1 MQYPLISEYMAAI
14 RDAHDNLEQ
23 LSHLVPVMDKYG
35 EPYRSGGAFAVVFK
49 MQDEQTGKC
58 YALKC
63 FTEEQE
69 GRAEA
74 YRQIAEELEF
84 VDSPYVTSVK
94 YLENELFVDS
104 SCGDDEFP
112 VLLMDWVEGDTMEAY
127 IAAYHGDSHAMS
139 MLCYRFCKLAAWLRS
154 QPFAH
159 GDIKPDNIMVRPDG
173 TLTLVDYDGM
183 FVPAMK
189 GQKSPTIGTKDFSHP
204 LRTID
209 DFDETIDDFALAS
222 IALSLKAISLDASLL
237 EQYGA
242 PDRLL
247 FSATDYLNLST
258 SKAFAALQSLLADE
272 EMQTLLSMFLLANAK
287 KYLSMCSFRLFSVQK
302 PKEEEVWSTEVTKE
316 DLENAVEDESAVKYS
331 KDWKRLLR
339 APTELRGEYAIREG
353 VKAIGDNAF
362 YNCNKLMKKTILIVC
377 LGLVSLGLQAQ
388 SISLAGEWN
397 VELGKSGSAFAKSK
411 RASQGEVKR
420 AILPGTIDT
429 NHLGFAP
436 KDTMETTHLTRLYA
450 YKGAARY
457 SRTINIPKDWK
468 KKPVELFLE
477 RTRPTWVYVDGE
489 LVDSCNFISTPQR
502 YLLPKKVKPGKHLL
516 EIVVDNGRGVPD
528 QVYGSSHAYTEDTQT
543 NWNGIIGE
551 IRLEVKSEE
560 RRVKKQ
566 RSESE
571 GKANSNV
578 LPDFAKD
585 FHIEGA
591 HFYANGHR
599 IFLRGK
605 HDAAVW
611 PLTGHV
617 EMSVEGWMKYLGTCK
632 EYGINHVRF
641 HSWCPPEAA
650 FVAADSLGIYLQPE
664 LPFWGSFDKKDEKLM
679 TFLHQE
685 GVNILREYG
694 HHPSFR
700 MMALGNELWGDIDKM
715 KEFVDD
721 FRKIA
726 PDKYYTFGSNYYLG
740 YQGIKEGMD
749 YFTTCRIGG
758 EGWGKYNTH
767 TRGSFSFA
775 DAYDGGMI
783 NHFHPNSTMNFDEAC
798 DKAGIPI
805 ISHETGQFQTYPDY
819 REMKKYTGVLHPYNF
834 EVFRKR
840 LAAAGMLSQADDFH
854 KASGLWSVKLYKAD
868 IEMDLRTRNMAG
880 FQLLDIQDYPGQGS
894 AFVGILDAFME
905 SKGITTPEEWRQWC
919 SPVVPLLEM
928 KKFSFEDGEK
938 IQAKV
943 KVANYGGSSLKGK
956 KLKWHLAAENGLFC
970 MDDGTFSTKDGEVRK
985 NVGDLM
991 AEDEGV
997 LNIFSYDEGLVDVGE
1012 LNGVFHV
1019 QKPTKLLLTLNI
1031 EGTEARNSYELWVY
1045 PKKALE
1051 KKGVIIAKD
1060 LNQEVVK
1067 VLEKGGKVL
1076 WMPTASSHF
1085 VAADDT
1091 LSQADN
1097 ATPYTV
1103 GGLFQTDYWNYRM
1116 FKTICENNKKKV
1128 SPGTL
1133 GILTDPEHPI
1143 YKGFPT
1149 EMHTNWQWFPVIKES
1164 HPLVLDN
1171 FAKDYRPIVQV
1182 IDNIE
1187 RNHKLGLVME
1197 WKVGAGKLLVC
1208 MSDLEKAA
1216 KYPEGKAFYQS
1227 VIDYMRSASFNPSAE
1242 ITVDELKKKLAEK
1255 PRQVSLK
1262 ELNNI
1267 SQY

>member
-1 MQYPLISEYMAAI
+1 M
-14 RDAHDNLEQ
+14 R
-23 LSHLVPVMDKYG
+23 
-35 EPYRSGGAFAVVFK
+35 
-49 MQDEQTGKC
+49 
-58 YALKC
+58 
-63 FTEEQE
+63 
-69 GRAEA
+69 
-74 YRQIAEELEF
+74 
-84 VDSPYVTSVK
+84 
-94 YLENELFVDS
+94 
-104 SCGDDEFP
+104 
-112 VLLMDWVEGDTMEAY
+112 
-127 IAAYHGDSHAMS
+127 
-139 MLCYRFCKLAAWLRS
+139 
-154 QPFAH
+154 
-159 GDIKPDNIMVRPDG
+159 
-173 TLTLVDYDGM
+173 
-183 FVPAMK
+183 
-189 GQKSPTIGTKDFSHP
+189 TK
-204 LRTID
+204 
-209 DFDETIDDFALAS
+209 
-222 IALSLKAISLDASLL
+222 
-237 EQYGA
+237 
-242 PDRLL
+242 
-247 FSATDYLNLST
+247 
-258 SKAFAALQSLLADE
+258 
-272 EMQTLLSMFLLANAK
+272 
-287 KYLSMCSFRLFSVQK
+287 
-302 PKEEEVWSTEVTKE
+302 
-316 DLENAVEDESAVKYS
+316 
-331 KDWKRLLR
+331 
-339 APTELRGEYAIREG
+339 
-353 VKAIGDNAF
+353 
-362 YNCNKLMKKTILIVC
+362 ILIVC
-377 LGLVSLGLQAQ
+377 LGLVSLGVQIQAANEIRLNQ
-388 SISLAGEWN
+388 VQVNKMEQRSDSPLSLSLAGEWS
-397 VELGKSGSAFAKSK
+397 VMLGDAK
-411 RASQGEVKR
+411 EVR
-420 AILPGTIDT
+420 HAMLPGTIDT

-436 KDTMETTHLTRLYA
+436 SDTTETTHLTRLYA
-450 YKGAARY
+450 YKGKATY
-457 SRTINIPKDWK
+457 SRTIEIPKQWK
-468 KKPVELFLE
+468 KAAVELFLE
-477 RTRPTWVYVDGE
+477 RTKPTWVYVDGN

-502 YLLPKKVKPGKHLL
+502 YILPKLKTGKHQLD
-516 EIVVDNGRGVPD
+516 IVVDNSRGVPE

-551 IRLEVKSEE
+551 ISLKQVELKAGQKLKSGM
-560 RRVKKQ
+560 VQ
-566 RSESE
+566 SESRQYT
-571 GKANSNV
+571 GKV
-578 LPDFAKD
+578 LPCFRDFR
-585 FHIEGA
+585 IEGA
-591 HFYANGHR
+591 HFYADGHPV
-599 IFLRGK
+599 FLRGK

-617 EMSVEGWMKYLGTCK
+617 DMTVEGWMKYLGICRA
-632 EYGINHVRF
+632 YGINHVRF
-641 HSWCPPEAA
+641 HSWCPPKAA

-664 LPFWGSFDKKDEKLM
+664 LPFWGSFDDKDETLM

-685 GVNILREYG
+685 GENILREYG

-700 MMALGNELWGDIDKM
+700 MMALGNELWGSIDKM

-721 FRKIA
+721 FREIA

-740 YQGIKEGMD
+740 YQGVKEGMD

-758 EGWGKYNTH
+758 EDWGKYNTH

-805 ISHETGQFQTYPDY
+805 ISHETGQFQTYPDFN
-819 REMKKYTGVLHPYNF
+819 EIKKYKGVLYPYNL

-919 SPVVPLLEM
+919 SPVVPLLEVE
-928 KKFSFEDGEK
+928 KFCFEDGEK

-943 KVANYGGSSLKGK
+943 KVANYGGSSLYGK
-956 KLKWHLAAENGLFC
+956 KLKW
-970 MDDGTFSTKDGEVRK
+970 KI
-985 NVGDLM
+985 GD
-991 AEDEGV
+991 AEGV
-997 LNIFSYDEGLVDVGE
+997 MNIFTYDEGLIDVGVLDE
-1012 LNGVFHV
+1012 EISVD
-1019 QKPTKLLLTLNI
+1019 KPTKLLLTLNI
-1031 EGTEARNSYELWVY
+1031 EGTEARNSYELWIY

-1051 KKGVIIAKD
+1051 KKGVIIARNLD
-1060 LNQEVVK
+1060 QEVVK
-1067 VLEKGGKVL
+1067 ALKKGGKVL
-1076 WMPTASSHF
+1076 WMPTASCHF

-1133 GILTDPEHPI
+1133 GILTNPEHPI
-1143 YKGFPT
+1143 FKGFPT

-1171 FAKDYRPIVQV
+1171 FAKDYRPVVQV

-1208 MSDLEKAA
+1208 MSNLEKAA

-1227 VIDYMRSASFNPSAE
+1227 VIDYMRSASFNPSFE
-1242 ITVDELKKKLAEK
+1242 ITMDELKKKLAEK

>member
-1 MQYPLISEYMAAI
+1 M
-14 RDAHDNLEQ
+14 R
-23 LSHLVPVMDKYG
+23 
-35 EPYRSGGAFAVVFK
+35 
-49 MQDEQTGKC
+49 
-58 YALKC
+58 
-63 FTEEQE
+63 
-69 GRAEA
+69 
-74 YRQIAEELEF
+74 
-84 VDSPYVTSVK
+84 
-94 YLENELFVDS
+94 
-104 SCGDDEFP
+104 
-112 VLLMDWVEGDTMEAY
+112 
-127 IAAYHGDSHAMS
+127 
-139 MLCYRFCKLAAWLRS
+139 
-154 QPFAH
+154 
-159 GDIKPDNIMVRPDG
+159 
-173 TLTLVDYDGM
+173 
-183 FVPAMK
+183 
-189 GQKSPTIGTKDFSHP
+189 TK
-204 LRTID
+204 
-209 DFDETIDDFALAS
+209 
-222 IALSLKAISLDASLL
+222 
-237 EQYGA
+237 
-242 PDRLL
+242 
-247 FSATDYLNLST
+247 
-258 SKAFAALQSLLADE
+258 
-272 EMQTLLSMFLLANAK
+272 
-287 KYLSMCSFRLFSVQK
+287 
-302 PKEEEVWSTEVTKE
+302 
-316 DLENAVEDESAVKYS
+316 
-331 KDWKRLLR
+331 
-339 APTELRGEYAIREG
+339 
-353 VKAIGDNAF
+353 
-362 YNCNKLMKKTILIVC
+362 ILIAC
-377 LGLVSLGLQAQ
+377 LGLISLGMQAQ
-388 SISLAGEWN
+388 TNGVGQSLSLAGEWK
-397 VELGKSGSAFAKSK
+397 VMLGDVK
-411 RASQGEVKR
+411 EVKR
-420 AILPGTIDT
+420 AMLPGTIDT

-436 KDTMETTHLTRLYA
+436 SDTTETTHLTRLYA
-450 YKGAARY
+450 YKGKATYFR
-457 SRTINIPKDWK
+457 IIEIPRQWK
-468 KKPVELFLE
+468 KGAVELFLE
-477 RTRPTWVYVDGE
+477 RTKPTWVYLDGK

-502 YLLPKKVKPGKHLL
+502 YILPKMKSGKHQL
-516 EIVVDNGRGVPD
+516 EIVVDNSRGVPE

-551 IRLEVKSEE
+551 ILLKVKSEERRADKVKSEE
-560 RRVKKQ
+560 RRVK
-566 RSESE
+566 
-571 GKANSNV
+571 NSNV
-578 LPDFAKD
+578 ISPASVQTYTGTVLPCFKD

-591 HFYANGHR
+591 HFYANGHPV
-599 IFLRGK
+599 FLRGK

-611 PLTGHV
+611 SLTGHV
-617 EMSVEGWMKYLGTCK
+617 DMSVEGWMKYLGTCK

-650 FVAADSLGIYLQPE
+650 FVAADSLEIYLQPE
-664 LPFWGSFDKKDEKLM
+664 LPFWGSFDKKDERLM
-679 TFLHQE
+679 AFLHQE
-685 GVNILREYG
+685 GENILREYG

-834 EVFRKR
+834 EVFRRR

-928 KKFSFEDGEK
+928 KKFCFEDGEK

-956 KLKWHLAAENGLFC
+956 KLMWKI
-970 MDDGTFSTKDGEVRK
+970 
-985 NVGDLM
+985 GD
-991 AEDEGV
+991 AEGV
-997 LNIFSYDEGLVDVGE
+997 MNIFTYDEGLIDVGILDE
-1012 LNGVFHV
+1012 EISADKPAKLNVS
-1019 QKPTKLLLTLNI
+1019 LNI

-1051 KKGVIIAKD
+1051 KKGIIIARD

-1076 WMPTASSHF
+1076 WMPDS
-1085 VAADDT
+1085 
-1091 LSQADN
+1091 L
-1097 ATPYTV
+1097 PYTV

-1116 FKTICENNKKKV
+1116 FKTICENNKKKA

-1133 GILTDPEHPI
+1133 GILTNPEHPI
-1143 YKGFPT
+1143 FKGFPT

-1171 FAKDYRPIVQV
+1171 FAKDYRPVVQV

-1227 VIDYMRSASFNPSAE
+1227 VIDYMRSADFDPSAE
-1242 ITVDELKKKLAEK
+1242 ITVDELKKKLVEK

>member
-1 MQYPLISEYMAAI
+1 
-14 RDAHDNLEQ
+14 
-23 LSHLVPVMDKYG
+23 
-35 EPYRSGGAFAVVFK
+35 
-49 MQDEQTGKC
+49 
-58 YALKC
+58 
-63 FTEEQE
+63 
-69 GRAEA
+69 
-74 YRQIAEELEF
+74 
-84 VDSPYVTSVK
+84 
-94 YLENELFVDS
+94 
-104 SCGDDEFP
+104 
-112 VLLMDWVEGDTMEAY
+112 
-127 IAAYHGDSHAMS
+127 
-139 MLCYRFCKLAAWLRS
+139 
-154 QPFAH
+154 
-159 GDIKPDNIMVRPDG
+159 
-173 TLTLVDYDGM
+173 
-183 FVPAMK
+183 
-189 GQKSPTIGTKDFSHP
+189 
-204 LRTID
+204 
-209 DFDETIDDFALAS
+209 
-222 IALSLKAISLDASLL
+222 
-237 EQYGA
+237 
-242 PDRLL
+242 
-247 FSATDYLNLST
+247 
-258 SKAFAALQSLLADE
+258 
-272 EMQTLLSMFLLANAK
+272 
-287 KYLSMCSFRLFSVQK
+287 
-302 PKEEEVWSTEVTKE
+302 
-316 DLENAVEDESAVKYS
+316 
-331 KDWKRLLR
+331 
-339 APTELRGEYAIREG
+339 
-353 VKAIGDNAF
+353 
-362 YNCNKLMKKTILIVC
+362 MKKSILIAC

-516 EIVVDNGRGVPD
+516 EIVVDNGRGVSD

-543 NWNGIIGE
+543 NWNGIIGRIE
-551 IRLEVKSEE
+551 LQLASSVESKYAETLTGAIPS
-560 RRVKKQ
+560 
-566 RSESE
+566 RSVVSPS
-571 GKANSNV
+571 A
-578 LPDFAKD
+578 LQMPDFAKD

-664 LPFWGSFDKKDEKLM
+664 LPFWGSFDKKDERLM
-679 TFLHQE
+679 AFLHQE
-685 GVNILREYG
+685 GENILREYG

-715 KEFVDD
+715 KELVDD

-834 EVFRKR
+834 EVFRRR

-928 KKFSFEDGEK
+928 KKFCFEDGEK

-943 KVANYGGSSLKGK
+943 KVANYGGTSLYGK
-956 KLKWHLAAENGLFC
+956 KLMWKI
-970 MDDGTFSTKDGEVRK
+970 
-985 NVGDLM
+985 GD
-991 AEDEGV
+991 AEGV
-997 LNIFSYDEGLVDVGE
+997 MNIFTYDEGLIDVGILDE
-1012 LNGVFHV
+1012 EISADKPAKLNVS
-1019 QKPTKLLLTLNI
+1019 LNI
-1031 EGTEARNSYELWVY
+1031 EGTEARNSYELWFY

-1051 KKGVIIAKD
+1051 KKGIIIARD

-1076 WMPTASSHF
+1076 WMPDS
-1085 VAADDT
+1085 
-1091 LSQADN
+1091 L
-1097 ATPYTV
+1097 PYTV

-1133 GILTDPEHPI
+1133 GILTNPEHPI
-1143 YKGFPT
+1143 FKGFPT

-1208 MSDLEKAA
+1208 MSDLEKAS

-1227 VIDYMRSASFNPSAE
+1227 VIDYMRSADFNPSAE

>member
-1 MQYPLISEYMAAI
+1 
-14 RDAHDNLEQ
+14 
-23 LSHLVPVMDKYG
+23 
-35 EPYRSGGAFAVVFK
+35 
-49 MQDEQTGKC
+49 
-58 YALKC
+58 
-63 FTEEQE
+63 
-69 GRAEA
+69 
-74 YRQIAEELEF
+74 
-84 VDSPYVTSVK
+84 
-94 YLENELFVDS
+94 
-104 SCGDDEFP
+104 
-112 VLLMDWVEGDTMEAY
+112 
-127 IAAYHGDSHAMS
+127 
-139 MLCYRFCKLAAWLRS
+139 
-154 QPFAH
+154 
-159 GDIKPDNIMVRPDG
+159 
-173 TLTLVDYDGM
+173 
-183 FVPAMK
+183 
-189 GQKSPTIGTKDFSHP
+189 
-204 LRTID
+204 
-209 DFDETIDDFALAS
+209 
-222 IALSLKAISLDASLL
+222 
-237 EQYGA
+237 
-242 PDRLL
+242 
-247 FSATDYLNLST
+247 
-258 SKAFAALQSLLADE
+258 
-272 EMQTLLSMFLLANAK
+272 
-287 KYLSMCSFRLFSVQK
+287 
-302 PKEEEVWSTEVTKE
+302 
-316 DLENAVEDESAVKYS
+316 
-331 KDWKRLLR
+331 
-339 APTELRGEYAIREG
+339 
-353 VKAIGDNAF
+353 
-362 YNCNKLMKKTILIVC
+362 MKKSILIAC

-397 VELGKSGSAFAKSK
+397 VELGKSGSAFAKGK
-411 RASQGEVKR
+411 RASQGEMKC

-429 NHLGFAP
+429 NRLGFAP

-457 SRTINIPKDWK
+457 SRTINIPKNWK

-516 EIVVDNGRGVPD
+516 EIVVDNGRGVPE
-528 QVYGSSHAYTEDTQT
+528 QVYDSSHAYTEDTQT
-543 NWNGIIGE
+543 NWNGIIGRIE
-551 IRLEVKSEE
+551 LQLASSTEMQTGTIPS
-560 RRVKKQ
+560 
-566 RSESE
+566 RSVVSPS
-571 GKANSNV
+571 A
-578 LPDFAKD
+578 LQMPDFAKD
-585 FHIEGA
+585 FHIKGT

-664 LPFWGSFDKKDEKLM
+664 LPFWGSFDKKDERLM
-679 TFLHQE
+679 AFLHQE
-685 GVNILREYG
+685 GENILREYG

-715 KEFVDD
+715 KEFVDA

-819 REMKKYTGVLHPYNF
+819 REIKKYTGVLHPYNF
-834 EVFRKR
+834 EVFRRR

-905 SKGITTPEEWRQWC
+905 SKGITMPEEWRQWC

-928 KKFSFEDGEK
+928 KKFCFEDGEK

-943 KVANYGGSSLKGK
+943 KVANYGGTSLYGK
-956 KLKWHLAAENGLFC
+956 KLMWKI
-970 MDDGTFSTKDGEVRK
+970 
-985 NVGDLM
+985 GD
-991 AEDEGV
+991 AEGV
-997 LNIFSYDEGLVDVGE
+997 MNIFTYDEGLIDVGILDE
-1012 LNGVFHV
+1012 EISADKPAKLNVS
-1019 QKPTKLLLTLNI
+1019 LNI

-1051 KKGVIIAKD
+1051 KKGIIIARD

-1076 WMPTASSHF
+1076 WMPDS
-1085 VAADDT
+1085 
-1091 LSQADN
+1091 L
-1097 ATPYTV
+1097 PYTV

-1133 GILTDPEHPI
+1133 GILTNPEHPI
-1143 YKGFPT
+1143 FKGFPT

-1171 FAKDYRPIVQV
+1171 FAKDYRLIVQV

-1227 VIDYMRSASFNPSAE
+1227 VLNYMRSADFNPSAE
-1242 ITVDELKKKLAEK
+1242 ITVDELKKKLAEE
-1255 PRQVSLK
+1255 PRKITMK

>member
-1 MQYPLISEYMAAI
+1 
-14 RDAHDNLEQ
+14 
-23 LSHLVPVMDKYG
+23 
-35 EPYRSGGAFAVVFK
+35 
-49 MQDEQTGKC
+49 
-58 YALKC
+58 
-63 FTEEQE
+63 
-69 GRAEA
+69 
-74 YRQIAEELEF
+74 
-84 VDSPYVTSVK
+84 
-94 YLENELFVDS
+94 
-104 SCGDDEFP
+104 
-112 VLLMDWVEGDTMEAY
+112 
-127 IAAYHGDSHAMS
+127 
-139 MLCYRFCKLAAWLRS
+139 
-154 QPFAH
+154 
-159 GDIKPDNIMVRPDG
+159 
-173 TLTLVDYDGM
+173 
-183 FVPAMK
+183 
-189 GQKSPTIGTKDFSHP
+189 
-204 LRTID
+204 
-209 DFDETIDDFALAS
+209 
-222 IALSLKAISLDASLL
+222 
-237 EQYGA
+237 
-242 PDRLL
+242 
-247 FSATDYLNLST
+247 
-258 SKAFAALQSLLADE
+258 
-272 EMQTLLSMFLLANAK
+272 
-287 KYLSMCSFRLFSVQK
+287 
-302 PKEEEVWSTEVTKE
+302 
-316 DLENAVEDESAVKYS
+316 
-331 KDWKRLLR
+331 
-339 APTELRGEYAIREG
+339 
-353 VKAIGDNAF
+353 
-362 YNCNKLMKKTILIVC
+362 MKKSILIAC
-377 LGLVSLGLQAQ
+377 LELVSLGLQAQ

-551 IRLEVKSEE
+551 ICLEVKSDE

-566 RSESE
+566 RSASE

-585 FHIEGA
+585 FHIEGT

-617 EMSVEGWMKYLGTCK
+617 EMSVEGWMKYLGICK

-664 LPFWGSFDKKDEKLM
+664 LPFWGSFDKKDERLM
-679 TFLHQE
+679 AFLHQE
-685 GVNILREYG
+685 GENILREYG

-798 DKAGIPI
+798 NKAGIPI

-819 REMKKYTGVLHPYNF
+819 REIKKYTGVLHPYNF
-834 EVFRKR
+834 EAFRRR

-919 SPVVPLLEM
+919 SPVVPLLEVE
-928 KKFSFEDGEK
+928 KFCFEDGEK

-943 KVANYGGSSLKGK
+943 KVANYGGSSLYGK
-956 KLKWHLAAENGLFC
+956 KLKW
-970 MDDGTFSTKDGEVRK
+970 KI
-985 NVGDLM
+985 GD
-991 AEDEGV
+991 AEGV
-997 LNIFSYDEGLVDVGE
+997 MNIFTYDEGLIDVGVLDE
-1012 LNGVFHV
+1012 EISAD
-1019 QKPTKLLLTLNI
+1019 KPTKLNVSLNI
-1031 EGTEARNSYELWVY
+1031 EETEARNSYELWVY
-1045 PKKALE
+1045 PKKAME

-1060 LNQEVVK
+1060 LNDEVVK

-1091 LSQADN
+1091 LSQVDN

-1133 GILTDPEHPI
+1133 GILTNPEHPI
-1143 YKGFPT
+1143 FKGFPT

-1208 MSDLEKAA
+1208 MSNLEKAA
-1216 KYPEGKAFYQS
+1216 RYPEGKAFYQS
-1227 VIDYMRSASFNPSAE
+1227 VIDYMRSADFNPSAE
-1242 ITVDELKKKLAEK
+1242 ITVDKLKKKLAEK

>member
-1 MQYPLISEYMAAI
+1 
-14 RDAHDNLEQ
+14 
-23 LSHLVPVMDKYG
+23 
-35 EPYRSGGAFAVVFK
+35 
-49 MQDEQTGKC
+49 
-58 YALKC
+58 
-63 FTEEQE
+63 
-69 GRAEA
+69 
-74 YRQIAEELEF
+74 
-84 VDSPYVTSVK
+84 
-94 YLENELFVDS
+94 
-104 SCGDDEFP
+104 
-112 VLLMDWVEGDTMEAY
+112 
-127 IAAYHGDSHAMS
+127 
-139 MLCYRFCKLAAWLRS
+139 
-154 QPFAH
+154 
-159 GDIKPDNIMVRPDG
+159 
-173 TLTLVDYDGM
+173 
-183 FVPAMK
+183 
-189 GQKSPTIGTKDFSHP
+189 
-204 LRTID
+204 
-209 DFDETIDDFALAS
+209 
-222 IALSLKAISLDASLL
+222 
-237 EQYGA
+237 
-242 PDRLL
+242 
-247 FSATDYLNLST
+247 
-258 SKAFAALQSLLADE
+258 
-272 EMQTLLSMFLLANAK
+272 
-287 KYLSMCSFRLFSVQK
+287 
-302 PKEEEVWSTEVTKE
+302 
-316 DLENAVEDESAVKYS
+316 
-331 KDWKRLLR
+331 
-339 APTELRGEYAIREG
+339 
-353 VKAIGDNAF
+353 
-362 YNCNKLMKKTILIVC
+362 
-377 LGLVSLGLQAQ
+377 
-388 SISLAGEWN
+388 
-397 VELGKSGSAFAKSK
+397 
-411 RASQGEVKR
+411 
-420 AILPGTIDT
+420 
-429 NHLGFAP
+429 
-436 KDTMETTHLTRLYA
+436 
-450 YKGAARY
+450 
-457 SRTINIPKDWK
+457 
-468 KKPVELFLE
+468 
-477 RTRPTWVYVDGE
+477 
-489 LVDSCNFISTPQR
+489 
-502 YLLPKKVKPGKHLL
+502 
-516 EIVVDNGRGVPD
+516 VVDNGRGVPD

-543 NWNGIIGE
+543 NWNGIIGRIE
-551 IRLEVKSEE
+551 LQLASSTNCKSTEMLAGAISSCS
-560 RRVKKQ
+560 VASPSALQ
-566 RSESE
+566 M
-571 GKANSNV
+571 
-578 LPDFAKD
+578 PDFAKD

-664 LPFWGSFDKKDEKLM
+664 LPFWGSFDKKDERLM
-679 TFLHQE
+679 AFLHQE
-685 GVNILREYG
+685 GENILREYG

-819 REMKKYTGVLHPYNF
+819 REMKKYTGVLHPYNL
-834 EVFRKR
+834 EVFRRR
-840 LAAAGMLSQADDFH
+840 LTAAGMLSQADDFH

-905 SKGITTPEEWRQWC
+905 SKGITTSEEWRQWC

-928 KKFSFEDGEK
+928 KKFCFEDGEK

-943 KVANYGGSSLKGK
+943 KVANYGGTSLYGK
-956 KLKWHLAAENGLFC
+956 KLMWKI
-970 MDDGTFSTKDGEVRK
+970 
-985 NVGDLM
+985 GD
-991 AEDEGV
+991 AEGV
-997 LNIFSYDEGLVDVGE
+997 MNIFTYDEGLIDVGILDE
-1012 LNGVFHV
+1012 EISADKPAKLNVS
-1019 QKPTKLLLTLNI
+1019 LNI

-1051 KKGVIIAKD
+1051 KKGIIIARD

-1076 WMPTASSHF
+1076 WMPDS
-1085 VAADDT
+1085 
-1091 LSQADN
+1091 L
-1097 ATPYTV
+1097 PYTV

-1133 GILTDPEHPI
+1133 GILTNPEHPI
-1143 YKGFPT
+1143 FKGFPT

-1171 FAKDYRPIVQV
+1171 FAKDYRPVVQV

-1227 VIDYMRSASFNPSAE
+1227 VIDYMRSADFDPSAE

>member
-1 MQYPLISEYMAAI
+1 MRKIVLIA
-14 RDAHDNLEQ
+14 
-23 LSHLVPVMDKYG
+23 
-35 EPYRSGGAFAVVFK
+35 
-49 MQDEQTGKC
+49 
-58 YALKC
+58 
-63 FTEEQE
+63 
-69 GRAEA
+69 
-74 YRQIAEELEF
+74 
-84 VDSPYVTSVK
+84 
-94 YLENELFVDS
+94 
-104 SCGDDEFP
+104 
-112 VLLMDWVEGDTMEAY
+112 
-127 IAAYHGDSHAMS
+127 
-139 MLCYRFCKLAAWLRS
+139 
-154 QPFAH
+154 
-159 GDIKPDNIMVRPDG
+159 
-173 TLTLVDYDGM
+173 
-183 FVPAMK
+183 
-189 GQKSPTIGTKDFSHP
+189 
-204 LRTID
+204 
-209 DFDETIDDFALAS
+209 
-222 IALSLKAISLDASLL
+222 
-237 EQYGA
+237 
-242 PDRLL
+242 
-247 FSATDYLNLST
+247 
-258 SKAFAALQSLLADE
+258 
-272 EMQTLLSMFLLANAK
+272 
-287 KYLSMCSFRLFSVQK
+287 
-302 PKEEEVWSTEVTKE
+302 
-316 DLENAVEDESAVKYS
+316 
-331 KDWKRLLR
+331 
-339 APTELRGEYAIREG
+339 
-353 VKAIGDNAF
+353 
-362 YNCNKLMKKTILIVC
+362 
-377 LGLVSLGLQAQ
+377 SLGLMSLSMQAQ
-388 SISLAGEWN
+388 SVSLAGEWQ
-397 VELGKSGSAFAKSK
+397 VELGESKSAFAKGK
-411 RASQGEVKR
+411 RVTTDAAKR

-477 RTRPTWVYVDGE
+477 RTRPAWVYVDGD

-543 NWNGIIGE
+543 NWNGIIGRIE
-551 IRLEVKSEE
+551 LQLVGSADSKSAEVLAGAIPS
-560 RRVKKQ
+560 
-566 RSESE
+566 RSVASPS
-571 GKANSNV
+571 A
-578 LPDFAKD
+578 LQMPDFAKD

-685 GVNILREYG
+685 GENILREYG

-758 EGWGKYNTH
+758 EEWGKYNTH

-834 EVFRKR
+834 EVFRRR
-840 LAAAGMLSQADDFH
+840 LAAVGMLSQADDFH

-928 KKFSFEDGEK
+928 KKFCFEDGEK

-1051 KKGVIIAKD
+1051 KKGIIIARD

-1133 GILTDPEHPI
+1133 GILTNPKHPI
-1143 YKGFPT
+1143 FKGFPT

-1216 KYPEGKAFYQS
+1216 QYPEGKAFYQS
-1227 VIDYMRSASFNPSAE
+1227 VIDYMRSADFNPSSE
-1242 ITVDELKKKLAEK
+1242 ISVDELKKKLVEK